1 MKKIVINLIVII
13 VSIIIAYFLNR
24 GCLYIVDRFNLI
36 SDNSRL
42 VALFIPFIIYGIILF
57 VVAPYI
63 IELINK
69 KLEK

>member
-1 MKKIVINLIVII
+1 MKKIVIYLIVII

>member
-69 KLEK
+69 KLKK